1 MNGARPPFRRPGPS
15 ASSGNCPH
23 PAEGLGFTR
32 ARRLERADERRR
44 ERAERRPVISPASGG
59 AGLSAI
65 TDSRAGSQRR
75 RRRRPGQRARRF
87 PRSARAGGVLDT
99 AWPRWPP
106 PRRPGC
112 N

>member
-1 MNGARPPFRRPGPS
+1 MARGNLSASLATRPPLADGDPG
-15 ASSGNCPH
+15 
-23 PAEGLGFTR
+23 EGCGIHGRGALG
-32 ARRLERADERRR
+32 AGDGRRR

-59 AGLSAI
+59 VGLSAI
-65 TDSRAGSQRR
+65 TDSRAGSQ

-99 AWPRWPP
+99 AWPRSPP